1 MWRGFLCL
9 HHPSGSRGE
18 ASDPSLRGPSGQN
31 IPWAARSLTALS
43 LEGTVLGRWGSHKRP
58 PGRGWVST
66 TRLSSQGHKEWGT
79 AQERGTAHEGAQAAQ
94 EHQPE
99 PWDNGRSVARGQ
111 GCGYNWPFRCW
122 ELSSEGSNPPP
133 ASGWFQE
140 GGTSQSHRKPQM
152 SRVWAEGS
160 IRDLKK
166 NEVKKETQPNYLGL
180 NLDSTTLLGKVFTL
194 FLPHLPYLWDGLTQ
208 QLPHRDWE
216 RYFII

>member
-1 MWRGFLCL
+1 MWRGF
-9 HHPSGSRGE
+9 
-18 ASDPSLRGPSGQN
+18 RGPSGQN

-66 TRLSSQGHKEWGT
+66 TRLSSQGHREWGT